1 MQVSPRILSLSTFHP
16 GIPGDDFLN
25 LQVLHQFFC
34 NTQIK
39 WEFRLYKKKSGG
51 VLVIVCHMATLLD
64 EGLNYTVMVTLL
76 HTVIR
81 IMLKNKN
88 PRLKEVGGKKKVES
102 KHRSLQRME
111 MTT

>member
-1 MQVSPRILSLSTFHP
+1 
-16 GIPGDDFLN
+16 
-25 LQVLHQFFC
+25 
-34 NTQIK
+34 
-39 WEFRLYKKKSGG
+39 
-51 VLVIVCHMATLLD
+51 MATLLD

-88 PRLKEVGGKKKVES
+88 PRLKEVGGKKRVES